1 MTADNAHDI
10 VVIAGSLRKQAFSRK
25 IARALIELAPA
36 ELKLELVEIGLLP
49 LYNQDLEV
57 DPAPAEW
64 TAFRQRVVRAKGVIF
79 VTPEYNRSMPAA
91 LKNAI
96 DVGSRPWGKSV
107 WAGKPAALVST
118 SPGAIGG
125 YSAYHNL
132 RTSLACLDVPIL
144 PAPELY
150 MSGVDKLL
158 DDAGKVSNPATRELL
173 GKLLTNYVDW
183 VQRTNRTTA

>member
-25 IARALIELAPA
+25 IAQALIELAPA
-36 ELKLELVEIGLLP
+36 QLKLEIVEIGQLP

-64 TAFRQRVVRAKGVIF
+64 TAFRKRITAAKGVIF
-79 VTPEYNRSMPAA
+79 VTPEYNRSLPAA
-91 LKNAI
+91 LKNAV

-107 WAGKPAALVST
+107 WAGKPAAIIST

-125 YSAYHNL
+125 YSAHHHL
-132 RTSLACLDVPIL
+132 RSSLAPLDVPIL
-144 PAPELY
+144 PAPEVY
-150 MSGVDKLL
+150 ISGVDKLL
-158 DDAGKVSNPATRELL
+158 DDQGKVTNPATRELL

-183 VQRTNRTTA
+183 IQRTSR